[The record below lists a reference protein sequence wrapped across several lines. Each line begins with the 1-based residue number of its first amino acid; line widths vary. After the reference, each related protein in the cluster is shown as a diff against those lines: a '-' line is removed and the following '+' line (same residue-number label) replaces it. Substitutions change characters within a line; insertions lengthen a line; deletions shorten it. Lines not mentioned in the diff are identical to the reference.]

1 MKRKLF
7 ITTLI
12 TALVFAL
19 CACGSSTSSLSEEEQ
34 QSVGEALESQI
45 DEMDSQLD
53 EINEALAETSAEA
66 ETTVEIPEGNYVLE
80 GTIYYLDYAG
90 VMGLQN
96 ITDPNGINTD
106 GYYTILVLDNP
117 ETLSFMSGDGQGTR
131 EDTVNMVSLRNIDGA
146 SYDGQ
151 HVKVAVDP
159 ENTWWPSDVS
169 LPLGQP
175 GTDTAL
181 IVG

>member
-7 ITTLI
+7 ITTLL

-90 VMGLQN
+90 VMELQN

-106 GYYTILVLDNP
+106 G
-117 ETLSFMSGDGQGTR
+117 
-131 EDTVNMVSLRNIDGA
+131 
-146 SYDGQ
+146 
-151 HVKVAVDP
+151 
-159 ENTWWPSDVS
+159 
-169 LPLGQP
+169 
-175 GTDTAL
+175 
-181 IVG
+181 